1 MKDNPISKSLL
12 LDEVLVDS
20 KGKDRL
26 GLNLDF
32 FLDLIISFL
41 NEFDFLYFKLF
52 AIIYKNINFDLKFEM
67 KFSCINWY

>member
-20 KGKDRL
+20 EGKDRL

-32 FLDLIISFL
+32 FLDLIISRNIEEIFSFL
-41 NEFDFLYFKLF
+41 
-52 AIIYKNINFDLKFEM
+52 KN
-67 KFSCINWY
+67 S